1 MNSNSLQ
8 HDAIGSGSVGWKRV
22 GVAWLGYLLGLG
34 LVGRADAPSI
44 ILLYIGVGGVT
55 LLALT
60 VGASRGPNPRKV
72 AVAILTA
79 IAFPVVTYGAL
90 AGFVGLAYVFPP
102 PRPLFRNMLI
112 EPNLGLFPIWF
123 QPMWMEDSPG
133 NRAVADR
140 FDNLI
145 VIIMANDDAKSRAPR
160 SRFAFDSLTLEFGE
174 PTGLVRTVNR
184 QNDRLLVFTP
194 EADSH
199 EFQVVPNAARDL
211 EKQHY
216 DDSSQPLLQIVS
228 RFIDDAA
235 RAELE
240 RLAEGS
246 TKRSGAT
253 P

>member
-1 MNSNSLQ
+1 MNSSPVQ
-8 HDAIGSGSVGWKRV
+8 HDAIGRGRVGWKRV
-22 GVAWLGYLLGLG
+22 GVAWLVYALGLG
-34 LVGRADAPSI
+34 LVGRADASPI
-44 ILLYIGVGGVT
+44 ILMYIGVGGIT

-60 VGASRGPNPRKV
+60 VGASRGPIPRKI
-72 AVAILTA
+72 AVAILTV

-112 EPNLGLFPIWF
+112 EPNLGVFPIWF

-145 VIIMANDDAKSRAPR
+145 VIIMANNDAKSRAPK
-160 SRFAFDSLTLEFGE
+160 SSFAFDSLTLDFGE

-184 QNDRLLVFTP
+184 QKDRLLVFTSDA
-194 EADSH
+194 ESH
-199 EFQVVPNAARDL
+199 EFQVVPNAAREF
-211 EKQHY
+211 EKQYY
-216 DDSSQPLLQIVS
+216 DDSSQPLSQIAS
-228 RFIDDAA
+228 KFIDDSG
-235 RAELE
+235 RAVLE
-240 RLAEGS
+240 RLAERPI
-246 TKRSGAT
+246 KRSTAS